1 MKGQHRKEPNFA
13 KFEKKYNQIMD
24 VMQLRYEKNPTGFYY
39 NHLRLRAETETK
51 PIAIGIV
58 SSLLLIIV
66 IQACMQKISE
76 VISVLYKIQTMQVEE
91 NSQQLQAI
99 VNALTPQIWFCI
111 FVIICIAVF
120 LVRYFYHLIRD
131 KIDFYLEEDLL
142 NKMDDDRQN
151 KQVV

>member
-13 KFEKKYNQIMD
+13 KSEKKYNQIIDIMKS
-24 VMQLRYEKNPTGFYY
+24 RYEENPTGFYY

-51 PIAIGIV
+51 PIAISIV

-66 IQACMQKISE
+66 IQACMQKVSE
-76 VISVLYKIQTMQVEE
+76 VISATYKIQTMQVEA
-91 NSQQLQAI
+91 NSQELQAVI
-99 VNALTPQIWFCI
+99 NALTPQIWFCV

-120 LVRYFYHLIRD
+120 LIQYFYHLKRD